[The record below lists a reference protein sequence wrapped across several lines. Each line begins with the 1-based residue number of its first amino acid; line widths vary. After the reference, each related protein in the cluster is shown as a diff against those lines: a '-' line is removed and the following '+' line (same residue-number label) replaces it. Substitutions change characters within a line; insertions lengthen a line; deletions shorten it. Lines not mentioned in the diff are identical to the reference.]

1 MPGFDSANANVYIN
15 SLIRIVICTSLG
27 LVFLLVAF
35 GPESIGL
42 TCGSMF
48 GLRPLTRLRHILND
62 EAFID

>member
-27 LVFLLVAF
+27 LAFLLVAF

-48 GLRPLTRLRHILND
+48 GFASANPLAPHP
-62 EAFID
+62 E

>member
-15 SLIRIVICTSLG
+15 SLIRIVISASLG

-48 GLRPLTRLRHILND
+48 GFASANPLAPHP
-62 EAFID
+62 E